1 MLITHIQ
8 RVHRQIES
16 REPVFGRSKR
26 ALRLNSDKILLV
38 GMADSSHF
46 QKWLKVLQQ
55 EFQNKEI
62 LVFPSD
68 RPRFTRQ
75 KIESLTQARMSTN
88 VFKLFPQGKINFFLY
103 YVLDVLFGLKWRAY
117 FLARYIIKHKPGV
130 IHFHETQHG
139 AYIFNLIST
148 YKRIPNNS
156 KNIISTWGSDL
167 TLYSWVDSH
176 QSEIITALS
185 WADILTAEKP
195 QEIIDAQRLGFTGE
209 FRSPVYIT
217 LGQVSLDNTAT
228 MKPSLRKRIL
238 VKGYQ
243 DNPGR
248 ALNALYTISLLSEEL
263 KEFEVLVYSAS
274 EAVRIQCDFLRN
286 KYSINIKAL
295 ERISHEEM
303 QELFR
308 SSRISISLAIS
319 DGLPGALVEAMGA
332 GAFPIQSENSC
343 VGDFL
348 VHGENGLIVDPWD
361 LEGIKQSFKQALTDD
376 KMVDK
381 AVEINTAVLEAKYSL
396 AEGTRKI
403 KELYS

>member
-1 MLITHIQ
+1 MLAAHILRAQ
-8 RVHRQIES
+8 QLLDSSTPIL
-16 REPVFGRSKR
+16 GRSSK
-26 ALRLNSDKILLV
+26 AAKLNQNQILLI

-46 QKWLKVLQQ
+46 QKWLKILQQ
-55 EFQNKEI
+55 EFPNKKI

-68 RPRFTRQ
+68 RPRLTLDDLKFQ
-75 KIESLTQARMSTN
+75 KESKKSTK
-88 VFKLFPQGKINFFLY
+88 VFRLFPQTKINFIFY
-103 YVLDVLFGLKWRAY
+103 FILDNLFGMKWRAY
-117 FLARYIIKHKPGV
+117 FLARCIIRNKPGI

-148 YKRIPNNS
+148 YEGIPNNS

-176 QSEIITALS
+176 RSKIITALS
-185 WADILTAEKP
+185 WTDILTAEKP
-195 QEIIDAQRLGFTGE
+195 QEIVDAQRLGFTGE
-209 FRSPVYIT
+209 FRSPIYIT
-217 LGQVSLDNTAT
+217 LGQSSNDISAA

-248 ALNALYTISLLSEEL
+248 ALNALSALTFLTEEL

-274 EAVRIQCDFLRN
+274 EVVRIQCDFLRN
-286 KYSINIKAL
+286 KYSINIKTLA
-295 ERISHEEM
+295 RISHEEM
-303 QELFR
+303 QDLFR
-308 SSRISISLAIS
+308 SARISISLAIS

-343 VGDFL
+343 AVDFL
-348 VHGENGLIVDPWD
+348 IHGDSGLIVDPWD
-361 LEGIKQSFKQALTDD
+361 IEGIKQSIRKALTDD
-376 KMVDK
+376 EMVDK
-381 AVEINTAVLEAKYSL
+381 AVEINTNVLNVKYSL
-396 AEGTRKI
+396 AEGTRKL